1 MWQPNNSGP
10 PPPLGAL
17 GALGMGMAGGV
28 VGGGG
33 GGGGGMG
40 MGMGMGGGMMNNG
53 VDWGQAAQQWLRNKE
68 MYEQWQQQQYQMMM
82 AAQAAAHAASMAS
95 CIDPTVVTNPPPPPP
110 ESSELDAVAAT
121 TSSTNT
127 EAAGG
132 SNDDSLNSS
141 TIPPLMG
148 GSNNTPNR
156 KVSQF
161 KSRFANSPQFNANN
175 TQQQDQAAKGKS
187 LFAAYDTPNNQQ
199 ENGSKVRI
207 NQFI

>member
-17 GALGMGMAGGV
+17 GALGMGMAGG
-28 VGGGG
+28 
-33 GGGGGMG
+33 GGMG
-40 MGMGMGGGMMNNG
+40 MGGMMNNG

-110 ESSELDAVAAT
+110 ESSEPDAT
-121 TSSTNT
+121 TNT
-127 EAAGG
+127 EASSG
-132 SNDDSLNSS
+132 SNDDNSS

-161 KSRFANSPQFNANN
+161 KSRFANSPQFNAN
-175 TQQQDQAAKGKS
+175 TSQQQDQAAKGKS
-187 LFAAYDTPNNQQ
+187 LFAAYDTDNQP
-199 ENGSKVRI
+199 ENGNKVRI
-207 NQFI
+207 NLHQIQTEI